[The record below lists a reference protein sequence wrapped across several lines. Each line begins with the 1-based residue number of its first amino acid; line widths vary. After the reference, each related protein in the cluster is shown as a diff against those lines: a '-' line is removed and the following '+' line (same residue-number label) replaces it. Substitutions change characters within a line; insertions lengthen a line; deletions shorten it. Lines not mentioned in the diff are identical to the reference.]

1 MSTIQNL
8 KNFIRHG
15 KQARDGRSPQ
25 DQATTHVSNVHAQQ
39 HRGYDQRNDHHQNQ
53 RGGPANYGISD
64 PNVFEHK
71 PLQANAPQNDFSA
84 PVVDGGNRAAKAG
97 HAAAEAVDARQKR
110 EQREQKTK
118 DYDASVLER
127 IVAEERESKGKL
139 PKYPGL
145 ERWTLVEKMGDGAFS
160 NVYRAKDNNH
170 QYNEVAI
177 KVVRKYEMNSTQGG
191 VNVLHPDFEK
201 KAPKTVERAN
211 ILKEVQI
218 MRQLDHPNIVNLV
231 DFSESRQYYY
241 IVLELC
247 PGGELFHQIVRLT
260 YFSEDLSR
268 HVITQVAEAL
278 EYLHEE
284 AGVVHRDI
292 KPENLL
298 FYPTP
303 FIPTKNPRPRGPD
316 DEDKADEG
324 EFIHG
329 QGAGGIGTIKIAD
342 FGLSKVIWDSQTMT
356 PCGTVGYTAPEIV
369 KDERYSKSVDMWAM
383 GCVLY
388 TLLCGFPPFYD
399 ESIQVLTEKVARG
412 QYTFLSPWWD
422 DISKSAQDLVSHLL
436 TVDPEKRYDIH
447 QFLQHPWIR
456 RTNEPTYAA
465 ADAPPLATPLY
476 MRSGAGQLGEKGQ
489 SPLKPDF
496 AYLDETPGAGR
507 RSDFRSPGAVNLRET
522 FDVAYSVHRQ
532 EEEGKRRKN
541 FKQGY
546 RGGGLPM
553 NSLNALDEDD
563 YDDDE
568 GFSQPY
574 DPAQQNPPAK
584 LPKSGGQPDVVG
596 MERQMRNTNLSA
608 AAQARQANAPPP
620 KQAAPQQRGYGQHS
634 AEVAA
639 AAKRQVKNKAGAF
652 ELSLDNATLLG
663 RRGKKQEPSGL
674 REQVV

>member
-15 KQARDGRSPQ
+15 KQARDARSPP

-39 HRGYDQRNDHHQNQ
+39 QRFHQGHGAHHPQPHHA
-53 RGGPANYGISD
+53 GVSD
-64 PNVFEHK
+64 PNVYEHK
-71 PLQANAPQNDFSA
+71 PLQAAATHKNDFSA
-84 PVVDGGNRAAKAG
+84 AAVDNRNVAAKAG
-97 HAAAEAVDARQKR
+97 HAAAGAVDAQQKKD
-110 EQREQKTK
+110 QKQK
-118 DYDASVLER
+118 DYDSSVLER
-127 IVAEERESKGKL
+127 IVAEERDSKGKL
-139 PKYPGL
+139 PRYPGL
-145 ERWTLVEKMGDGAFS
+145 ERWQLVEKMGDGAFS
-160 NVYRAKDNNH
+160 NVYRAKDTQH
-170 QYNEVAI
+170 VYDQVAI
-177 KVVRKYEMNSTQGG
+177 KVVRKFEMNSTQG
-191 VNVLHPDFEK
+191 VLHPDFDK
-201 KAPKTVERAN
+201 KAPKGVERAN

-218 MRQLDHPNIVNLV
+218 MRQLDHPNIVKLI
-231 DFSESRQYYY
+231 DFSEARQYYY

-260 YFSEDLSR
+260 YFSEELSR

-298 FYPTP
+298 FYPVP
-303 FIPTKNPRPRGPD
+303 FIPTRNPKPKGPE

-324 EFIHG
+324 EFIPG

-369 KDERYSKSVDMWAM
+369 KDERYSKSVDMWAL

-436 TVDPEKRYDIH
+436 TVDPDKRYDIK
-447 QFLQHPWIR
+447 QFLNHPWIR
-456 RTNEPTYAA
+456 GSSEETYAA
-465 ADAPPLATPLY
+465 ADAPPLATPLHV
-476 MRSGAGQLGEKGQ
+476 RQGQMSTGDKSA
-489 SPLKPDF
+489 SPMKPDF
-496 AYLDETPGAGR
+496 TYLDDTPGASR
-507 RSDFRSPGAVNLRET
+507 RMDFRSPGAVNLREV
-522 FDVAYSVHRQ
+522 FDVGYSVHRQ

-546 RGGGLPM
+546 RGGNPM
-553 NSLNALDEDD
+553 NSLNALDEE
-563 YDDDE
+563 YLDDDE
-568 GFSQPY
+568 DEGVSAPY
-574 DPAQQNPPAK
+574 DPNSQNPPAK
-584 LPKSGGQPDVVG
+584 VPKSGAAPDVGG
-596 MERQMRNTNLSA
+596 MEKQMRNTSLSA
-608 AAQARQANAPPP
+608 AAQARQANAPR
-620 KQAAPQQRGYGQHS
+620 QTQQRGYGQHS
-634 AEVAA
+634 PEVAA
-639 AAKRQVKNKAGAF
+639 AAKRQVRNKAGAF

-663 RRGKKQEPSGL
+663 RRGKKPEASSGL
-674 REQVV
+674 RHEQTVQ